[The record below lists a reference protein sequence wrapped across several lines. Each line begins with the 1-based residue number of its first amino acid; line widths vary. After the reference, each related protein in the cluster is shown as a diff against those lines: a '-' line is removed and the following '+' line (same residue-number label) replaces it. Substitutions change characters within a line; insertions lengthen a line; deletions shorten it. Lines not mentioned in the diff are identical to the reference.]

1 MNFISF
7 FIKKIFLK
15 KKYFSLFFILFIIT
29 AIHYNFF
36 GIKSRI
42 YLTYPN
48 LQSEARKIFFSKKS
62 VLEHNHFKNDYN
74 VKFLPE
80 TQYVKLNFEKKK
92 LIFSDSFYS
101 EHPRN
106 FKFIA
111 KTSTFIHFYIELMGE
126 KIWIVDY
133 LGNIYPTEIQ
143 NIKDKKKIN
152 LKTISSNLSVRKVLD
167 ILIYNNYLF
176 VSFSGGS
183 DDCHTLNIV
192 KAKVNLDHLNFEN
205 FFSSDECGAF
215 GVSGGRMQFY
225 RHDNSDGLLITNNA
239 SHFVD
244 KPDNFPQ
251 DENSIYGKIIF
262 IDFKK
267 KNSIIFSKGHRAL
280 LGLYADEKV
289 ILSTENAAY
298 GGDEINKIIFN
309 ENYGWPIASYGEKYS
324 VKAVEPVYSKSHISL
339 GFKEPI
345 FAFISAIGISEII
358 KLPND
363 FSNHFI
369 DNFIVS
375 SLWGSTLYRIKFDKN
390 YNRIIYY
397 EKILIGQR
405 IRDLKYHHKMKAI
418 LLALEQEGELGII
431 FNNDK

>member
-7 FIKKIFLK
+7 FKKKIFFL
-15 KKYFSLFFILFIIT
+15 LFFILFIIS
-29 AIHYNFF
+29 AIHFNFF
-36 GIKSRI
+36 DIKSRI

-48 LQSEARKIFFSKKS
+48 LQSDARKILFSKKS
-62 VLEHNHFKNDYN
+62 VLEHLKNDYN

-80 TQYVKLNFEKKK
+80 TQFVKLNFEKKK

-101 EHPRN
+101 EHPRD
-106 FKFIA
+106 FKFIP
-111 KTSTFIHFYIELMGE
+111 KSYTHITFYIELMGE

-133 LGNIYPTEIQ
+133 MGNIYPTEIQ
-143 NIKDKKKIN
+143 NIKDKKEIN

-192 KAKVNLDHLNFEN
+192 KAKINLDYLNFEN
-205 FFSSDECGAF
+205 FFSTNECALF
-215 GVSGGRMQFY
+215 DVGGGKMQFY
-225 RHDNSDGLLITNNA
+225 RHDNSDGLLIANNS
-239 SHFVD
+239 SHISD
-244 KPDNFPQ
+244 KPNNLPQ
-251 DENSIYGKIIF
+251 DENSIYGKILF

-267 KNSIIFSKGHRAL
+267 KNSIIFSKGHRGSI

-289 ILSTENAAY
+289 ILSTENSAY

-345 FAFISAIGISEII
+345 FAFIPSIGISEII

-397 EKILIGQR
+397 EKIFIGQR
-405 IRDLKYHHKMKAI
+405 IRELKYHHKMKAI